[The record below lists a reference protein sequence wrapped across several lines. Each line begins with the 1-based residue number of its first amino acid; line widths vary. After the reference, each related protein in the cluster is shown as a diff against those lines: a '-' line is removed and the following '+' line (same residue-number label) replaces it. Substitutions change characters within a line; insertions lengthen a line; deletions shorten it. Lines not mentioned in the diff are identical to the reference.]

1 MLEQDAGCIV
11 FERRV
16 GQSYI
21 CVKILLYSAI
31 LFPFKLTDHVIT
43 AKCPY
48 DEIPG
53 IFKRGNPFS
62 GERCGKEILCIR

>member
-1 MLEQDAGCIV
+1 VE
-11 FERRV
+11 
-16 GQSYI
+16 
-21 CVKILLYSAI
+21 ILLYSAI
-31 LFPFKLTDHVIT
+31 LFTSKFTDHVIA

-62 GERCGKEILCIR
+62 GERGEKEILKFVKPIRF

>member
-1 MLEQDAGCIV
+1 MLKRNALGWIV
-11 FERRV
+11 FECRV
-16 GQSYI
+16 GQLYK
-21 CVKILLYSAI
+21 CVEILLYSAI
-31 LFPFKLTDHVIT
+31 LFISKFTNHVIA

-62 GERCGKEILCIR
+62 GER